1 MERVLYQA
9 QGHQFSLALQ
19 AACRPSTCTSSRASR
34 MVPGQ
39 HPSSQ
44 PHAPPNYRIRIPT
57 IRFSKKWKHAKCS
70 TTFFGAWF
78 PWRCCFPLFHPFS
91 VLAPR
96 CGSRLCSGVNAM
108 QFLQRAKNIGKVVI
122 SLPARLGHVRSPGR
136 FAKVDLGAKQ
146 GFANNICLVVW
157 NMAFFPIIYGIIL
170 FVDLYI
176 YIYFNIFYFSIYWE

>member
-1 MERVLYQA
+1 MRHQITAFVFPQSDSRKNGNTLSVAPLFLVL
-9 QGHQFSLALQ
+9 
-19 AACRPSTCTSSRASR
+19 
-34 MVPGQ
+34 
-39 HPSSQ
+39 
-44 PHAPPNYRIRIPT
+44 
-57 IRFSKKWKHAKCS
+57 
-70 TTFFGAWF
+70 WF

-157 NMAFFPIIYGIIL
+157 NMAFFFHNIWDNPFRWLI
-170 FVDLYI
+170 YI
-176 YIYFNIFYFSIYWE
+176 YISIFFIFPYIGNNDPNWLSYFSEG